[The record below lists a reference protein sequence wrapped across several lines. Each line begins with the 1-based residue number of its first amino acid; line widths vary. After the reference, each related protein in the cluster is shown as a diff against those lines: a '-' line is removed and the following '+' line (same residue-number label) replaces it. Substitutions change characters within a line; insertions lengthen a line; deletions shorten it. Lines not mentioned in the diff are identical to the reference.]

1 MNLEIERG
9 EFVCVM
15 GPSGSGKSSLL
26 YLLGLLDVPT
36 SGRIWID
43 GEDTTGFD
51 DDELTDF
58 RLARLGYVFQFHF
71 LLAEFSVLDNVSLPI
86 RKLGRLADDA
96 ARERAAQLLD
106 RLGLEGQHD
115 KRPSQLSGG
124 QRQRV
129 AIARALA
136 NDPLV
141 ILADEPTGNLDSA
154 SSANVRDILRGLTRE
169 LNKTVVAVTHDA
181 QLRGRGRPA
190 DRHCRRPHR
199 PGVAAGMTPLG
210 VAWTHGHNGACQ
222 LSLHG
227 PAASRHSVAPST
239 TRRRPCRFA
248 RYSAASA
255 AASSAAPSCAGLIDC
270 ATPMLT
276 VTCGATDDPACAM
289 AAASIVRRQR
299 SATWTASALP

>member
-1 MNLEIERG
+1 MSGAESASPPVIRVEQVTRTLAGEVPVTLVQDVNLEIERG

-36 SGRIWID
+36 RGRIWID
-43 GEDTTGFD
+43 GEDTSGFD
-51 DDELTDF
+51 DDRLTDF

-71 LLAEFSVLDNVSLPI
+71 LLAEFSVVDNVSLPI
-86 RKLGRLADDA
+86 RKLGRVGDDA

-106 RLGLEGQHD
+106 QLGLEGQHD

-154 SSANVRDILRGLTRE
+154 SSTNVRDVLRRLTRE

-181 QLRGRGRPA
+181 QFAAAA
-190 DRHCRRPHR
+190 DRRIGIVDGRIDLAWR
-199 PGVAAGMTPLG
+199 PG
-210 VAWTHGHNGACQ
+210 
-222 LSLHG
+222 
-227 PAASRHSVAPST
+227 
-239 TRRRPCRFA
+239 
-248 RYSAASA
+248 
-255 AASSAAPSCAGLIDC
+255 
-270 ATPMLT
+270 
-276 VTCGATDDPACAM
+276 
-289 AAASIVRRQR
+289 
-299 SATWTASALP
+299 